1 MKVNEIKNEGLEL
14 HCEVTV
20 PSDKIS
26 STINLKLQNL
36 AKNLKLPGFR
46 PGKVPFKVVEQ
57 KYKAAVVNEAMQAE
71 IESTVSEIIK
81 DKKLKLAT
89 QAHIDDLKYE
99 EGKDVK
105 FKVIFERMPEIKVSD
120 FSKIKITKPVVKI
133 KDSEIDDKINELFAS
148 RATFKKAA
156 KTAKAELKDKV
167 IIDFEGFVDGV
178 AFEGGKATDFG
189 LVLGSN
195 SFIPGFEDQLVGSKA
210 GDDVT
215 VKVSFPKEY
224 RATELA
230 GKKSEFK
237 VTVHEVQKPEK
248 LEIND
253 EKAKEFG
260 SKDLADLKKTV
271 ETMLS
276 RGYEAP
282 AYTYQK
288 MKLFDQLESTLDFD
302 VPASLLKKELDG
314 LKGQISQFKDE
325 DPELKGKSPKEL
337 EAYSEKVA
345 LRRVRIGLMLADYA
359 DKNQLKPTSDDFR
372 SAIMTQARAY
382 PGSEQQIFEFYQNN
396 KQALQSLSGPILED
410 KAVRHIL
417 ETQVKTAEKEY
428 TAEAF
433 AKLVE
438 DLED

>member
-1 MKVNEIKNEGLEL
+1 
-14 HCEVTV
+14 
-20 PSDKIS
+20 
-26 STINLKLQNL
+26 
-36 AKNLKLPGFR
+36 
-46 PGKVPFKVVEQ
+46 
-57 KYKAAVVNEAMQAE
+57 
-71 IESTVSEIIK
+71 
-81 DKKLKLAT
+81 
-89 QAHIDDLKYE
+89 
-99 EGKDVK
+99 
-105 FKVIFERMPEIKVSD
+105 
-120 FSKIKITKPVVKI
+120 
-133 KDSEIDDKINELFAS
+133 
-148 RATFKKAA
+148 
-156 KTAKAELKDKV
+156 
-167 IIDFEGFVDGV
+167 
-178 AFEGGKATDFG
+178 
-189 LVLGSN
+189 
-195 SFIPGFEDQLVGSKA
+195 
-210 GDDVT
+210 
-215 VKVSFPKEY
+215 
-224 RATELA
+224 
-230 GKKSEFK
+230 
-237 VTVHEVQKPEK
+237 
-248 LEIND
+248 
-253 EKAKEFG
+253 
-260 SKDLADLKKTV
+260 
-271 ETMLS
+271 MLS

-417 ETQVKTAEKEY
+417 ETQVKAAEKEY